1 MKHQIGYFVCLLLT
15 GILFAACEKPV
26 IEDELQGTD
35 TEAANVVIRVTD
47 VEAGWGNN
55 ASRALTNVSDVCTRV
70 DFAVY
75 QDGKKVKYEFQT
87 IADENFGSY
96 SVQLNE
102 GKYHLFVV
110 AHSGNDHATMKTDQ
124 PQATFT
130 NYNPDTSKG
139 TGFTDT
145 FYYYGDMT
153 VSNEGATVNVSM
165 KRTTAMFRLVTTDVK
180 PEAVKKFQL
189 YYEGGAKILDGT
201 TGYGIGKAEQ
211 SVFVTFSDSQEGKP
225 IEIDVFTF
233 LHTETG
239 KLTFTV
245 KAFDAKDDVIYKKEF
260 TDVPMQRNYITRYTG
275 AFFTKDEPDVPDI
288 PDTPENPDDPDP
300 NNPDNP
306 DSPDNPDNPETPD
319 TPDNPDNPDKP
330 DPNPGPGPAVPV
342 IQIDPEWGGVLEYN
356 F

>member
-26 IEDELQGTD
+26 IEEELQETD
-35 TEAANVVIRVTD
+35 TEKGNVVIRITD
-47 VEAGWGNN
+47 VEAGWGSSS
-55 ASRALTNVSDVCTRV
+55 SRALTNVSDVCTRV

-102 GKYHLFVV
+102 GKYQLFVV

-165 KRTTAMFRLVTTDVK
+165 KRATAMFRLVTTDVK

-306 DSPDNPDNPETPD
+306 DNPETPD